1 MPYLPQIAERLTM
14 TKATSDE
21 EKISIIA
28 AAVASSARQAAL
40 QAEAEPHLMFLGVVS
55 GLSGLVTTFA
65 DPQKAGT
72 IIEDLVDILRA

>member
-1 MPYLPQIAERLTM
+1 MNTDLRSIRAEEAMAKDIAWAEPHET
-14 TKATSDE
+14 
-21 EKISIIA
+21 
-28 AAVASSARQAAL
+28 ARQAAL

-55 GLSGLVTTFA
+55 GLLGLVKTFA

>member
-1 MPYLPQIAERLTM
+1 M

-28 AAVASSARQAAL
+28 AAVASSARQASL

-55 GLSGLVTTFA
+55 GLLGLVKTFA

>member
-1 MPYLPQIAERLTM
+1 M
-14 TKATSDE
+14 TKVTSDE

-40 QAEAEPHLMFLGVVS
+40 QVEAEPHLMFLGVVS

>member
-1 MPYLPQIAERLTM
+1 M

-21 EKISIIA
+21 EKISIIS

-40 QAEAEPHLMFLGVVS
+40 QSEAEPHLMFLGVVS
-55 GLSGLVTTFA
+55 GLLGLVKTFA

>member
-1 MPYLPQIAERLTM
+1 M
-14 TKATSDE
+14 TKVTSDE

-40 QAEAEPHLMFLGVVS
+40 LAEAAPHLMFLGVVS
-55 GLSGLVTTFA
+55 GLLGLVKTFA